1 MDSCTIHSNHNK
13 TNKVAKRNRIIIP
26 LLLFILSYLTT
37 AAQQTGKVL
46 FTTSVGVIN
55 GQGNFGKAFKSTF
68 AFNSGVE
75 LTLKDDWFGQ
85 FVFDFNA
92 LKYDQQFRDASSP
105 FLFQNTNSSLLL
117 LGLNIGK
124 NFHFTNRKWFT
135 SLYSG
140 LGYLNIGEPRIT
152 INNNLNLAKQDNVRK
167 NSAFGRIGSRIAH
180 ITQSSFFQTVYI
192 DASYWVSPVK
202 VQAGTVN
209 GISLY
214 LGTRFGIQ

>member
-1 MDSCTIHSNHNK
+1 MT
-13 TNKVAKRNRIIIP
+13 
-26 LLLFILSYLTT
+26 LLSFILSYHSSK
-37 AAQQTGKVL
+37 AQQSGKVL

-55 GQGNFGKAFKSTF
+55 GLGDFGKAFKSTV

-75 LTLKDDWFGQ
+75 LTMKKDWFGQ

-117 LGLNIGK
+117 LGLNSGK
-124 NFHFTNRKWFT
+124 NFYFTNSKWFT

-140 LGYLNIGEPRIT
+140 IGYLNIGEPRIT
-152 INNNLNLAKQDNVRK
+152 INNSLNLAKQDNVRK
-167 NSAFGRIGSRIAH
+167 NGMFGRIGTRLAH
-180 ITQSSFFQTVYI
+180 ITKSSFFQTVYI
-192 DASYWVSPVK
+192 DASYWVSPGK
-202 VQAGTVN
+202 VQEGRIN
-209 GISLY
+209 GLSFY